1 MSELAQR
8 PLSVLIAAMG
18 GEGGGVLSGWL
29 VSAATAAGLT
39 VQATSIPGVAQRTGA
54 TTYYVEIWPEPLAP
68 DAPEPLFALYPTPGE
83 VNMMVASELI
93 EAGRAIAAGYVSPER
108 TTLIAASHRVYAIAE
123 RSAMAD
129 GRFDAGRVLEAA
141 RSLSRK
147 ALLRDFAASGA
158 AVNAV
163 ILGAMA
169 ACGDLPIDEDFFRQA
184 IRESGVAVE
193 ANLAGFEAG
202 LAIADSEPAAEESEI
217 IDLPG
222 KPVAVSDLPESLREV
237 AAEGARRMQGYQ
249 GASYAKRYLARLA
262 TVSGAGE
269 RTSHEVAQVLALR
282 MAYDDVIRVAQLKV
296 RPQRLARLR
305 AEAGAEGKPFHVH
318 DYLKP
323 GMEEVCALLP
333 GSLARPL
340 LRWGARRGG
349 LNVGLRL
356 RSTSIGGYLLLR
368 ALAALRPLRPFGHR
382 WKQEQ
387 AWIDTWLGDIAAAQN
402 PDLAFEIA
410 ACGRLIKGYGDTY
423 HRSMARYEAIRA
435 GITLR
440 ALAGTIAEGAVH
452 LGRARQAALEDQDD
466 EALQSALRAAA

>member
-1 MSELAQR
+1 MNAVPQR

-18 GEGGGVLSGWL
+18 GEGGGVLSGW
-29 VSAATAAGLT
+29 VVGAATAAGLT

-54 TTYYVEIWPEPLAP
+54 TTYYIEIWPEPLAP

-83 VNMMVASELI
+83 VDVMVASELI

-108 TTLIAASHRVYAIAE
+108 TTLIAANHRVYAIAE
-123 RSAMAD
+123 RSAMGD

-147 ALLRDFAASGA
+147 AILRDFAASGA

-169 ACGDLPIDEDFFRQA
+169 ATGELPIGEDAFRQA

-193 ANLAGFEAG
+193 ANLAGFDTG
-202 LAIADSEPAAEESEI
+202 LAIAESETQAPPSQE

-222 KPVAVSDLPESLREV
+222 DYAVTTDLPEALREV
-237 AAEGARRMQGYQ
+237 AGEGARRMQGYQ
-249 GASYAKRYLARLA
+249 GVAYAKRYLARLEGVLA
-262 TVSGAGE
+262 AGE
-269 RTSHEVAQVLALR
+269 RAAHEVAQVLALR

-296 RPQRLARLR
+296 RPERLARLR

-323 GMEEVCALLP
+323 GIEELCSLLP
-333 GSLARPL
+333 GGLARPL
-340 LRWGARRGG
+340 LRWAEGRGG
-349 LNVGLRL
+349 LHIGLRL

-368 ALAALRPLRPFGHR
+368 ALAALKPLRPLGHR
-382 WKQEQ
+382 WREEQ
-387 AWIDTWLGDIAAAQN
+387 AWIDSWLTDVAAAQD
-402 PDLAFEIA
+402 PELAYQIA
-410 ACGRLIKGYGDTY
+410 ACGRLIKGYGDT
-423 HRSMARYEAIRA
+423 HRHGLARYDEIRA
-435 GITLR
+435 GITVP
-440 ALAGTIAEGAVH
+440 ALAGSLPDAA
-452 LGRARQAALEDQDD
+452 GRLRQAREAALADPLGK
-466 EALQSALRAAA
+466 ALQSVMMAVA

>member
-387 AWIDTWLGDIAAAQN
+387 AWI
-402 PDLAFEIA
+402 
-410 ACGRLIKGYGDTY
+410 
-423 HRSMARYEAIRA
+423 
-435 GITLR
+435 
-440 ALAGTIAEGAVH
+440 
-452 LGRARQAALEDQDD
+452 
-466 EALQSALRAAA
+466 